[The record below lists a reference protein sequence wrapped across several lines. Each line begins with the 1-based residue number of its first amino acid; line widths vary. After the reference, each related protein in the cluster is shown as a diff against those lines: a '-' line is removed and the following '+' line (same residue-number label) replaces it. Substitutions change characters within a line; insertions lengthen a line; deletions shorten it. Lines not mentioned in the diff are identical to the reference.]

1 MSNELIIK
9 KCNSCGAIV
18 KAIKDC
24 NCPNCGIVC
33 CGEPMKALVSNSVD
47 AAVEKHVPVYEVKE
61 DRIYVTVNH
70 VMEEEHYIEWISIVS
85 DGRECITYLK
95 PGMEAK
101 THFKYIPGSTIY
113 AYCNKH
119 ELWKTEVK

>member
-1 MSNELIIK
+1 MELLIK
-9 KCNSCGAIV
+9 KCKKCGATV
-18 KAIKDC
+18 KVIKDC
-24 NCPNCGIVC
+24 NCNGCGIVC
-33 CGEPMKALVSNSVD
+33 CGEPMNTIVANSVD
-47 AAVEKHVPVYEVKE
+47 AAVEKHIPTYEVK
-61 DRIYVTVNH
+61 DNKIFVTVNH

-85 DGRECITYLK
+85 EGRECITYLK

-119 ELWKTEVK
+119 ELWKKEVE